1 MDLVKNKE
9 AVLLIPDSGVFLI
22 TPTCTG
28 MDLLLPGVINC
39 INWQMLMKK
48 HPYRNAT
55 KPIINKIS
63 NTCAYSFNKFI
74 DI

>member
-28 MDLLLPGVINC
+28 MDLLLPGVIN
-39 INWQMLMKK
+39 MYKLA
-48 HPYRNAT
+48 NADEKT
-55 KPIINKIS
+55 PIP
-63 NTCAYSFNKFI
+63 
-74 DI
+74 